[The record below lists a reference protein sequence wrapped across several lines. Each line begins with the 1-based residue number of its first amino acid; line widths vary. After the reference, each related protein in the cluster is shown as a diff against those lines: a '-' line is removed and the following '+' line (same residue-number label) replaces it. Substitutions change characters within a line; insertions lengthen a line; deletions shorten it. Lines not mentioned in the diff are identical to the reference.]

1 MKNVLPLIPP
11 EMDNPFAK
19 VNCMTL
25 SEAEQT
31 SLISLAI
38 TTLELRHRPGQE
50 LTSPDATRDYLRL
63 CLGDRKNE
71 VFGALFLDNK
81 HRVICNEE
89 LFTGSISSASVYP
102 RVVMQ
107 RVLECNA
114 NALML
119 YHNHPSGD
127 PEPSQADI
135 SITKRITEVLQ
146 LIDVRVLDH
155 FVVGSQ
161 GSVAFTERGLL

>member
-11 EMDNPFAK
+11 EMDNRFK
-19 VNCMTL
+19 EVNCLTL

-31 SLISLAI
+31 SLIGLAM
-38 TTLELRHRPGQE
+38 TTLEFRHRPGQE
-50 LTSPDATRDYLRL
+50 LNSPDVTRNYLRL
-63 CLGDRKNE
+63 CLSDRKNE

-135 SITKRITEVLQ
+135 SITRRITEVLK

-161 GSVAFTERGLL
+161 GSVAFSERGLL